1 MLKSNT
7 YGPPAG
13 CLRFGWFESLGQTRE
28 VSGPVGEPL
37 MTRSAGN
44 LISGEVVRNKRSAQW
59 AVAPIENAELSAK
72 QKRLEFVGAK
82 RVQTPLQGVC
92 TTIERTERYSRAG
105 VFPAEKSNSSLIS
118 LS

>member
-1 MLKSNT
+1 
-7 YGPPAG
+7 
-13 CLRFGWFESLGQTRE
+13 
-28 VSGPVGEPL
+28 

-82 RVQTPLQGVC
+82 RAKTSLQDVFA
-92 TTIERTERYSRAG
+92 TIERTDQSFSFSIADVYCYIYKDGIRPIG
-105 VFPAEKSNSSLIS
+105 AECL
-118 LS
+118 LLFG